1 MGGVLHPM
9 TRDRSPIWIG
19 LADLLLC
26 IVSVVIVA
34 VAPTKAKDAGPQ
46 QKAEYL
52 ITMESSVD
60 IDADPDLW
68 VILPSRKP
76 VFYGSRAVGCATLDS
91 DNRGFIDSIIT
102 LADGSQ
108 TKVESDKETT
118 ALRCIEPGHY
128 DIGVNLYAYRVDNI
142 NQVDRKDLAV
152 KVHVEIVGLNPDV
165 RTVFSRDFT
174 LDRVGQT
181 INAASFEI
189 DQQGGITLLDP
200 PLTPVTDSY
209 TKRTP

>member
-1 MGGVLHPM
+1 VS
-9 TRDRSPIWIG
+9 RDISPIWIG

-34 VAPTKAKDAGPQ
+34 VAPTKAKDAGPK

-68 VILPSRKP
+68 VIVPSGKP
-76 VFYGSRAVGCATLDS
+76 VFYGSRAAGCATLDS

-102 LADGSQ
+102 LANGSQ
-108 TKVESDKETT
+108 AKVESDKETT

-128 DIGVNLYAYRVDNI
+128 DVGVNLYAYRIDSTD
-142 NQVDRKDLAV
+142 QRDRKDLGL
-152 KVHVEIVGLNPDV
+152 KVHVEIIGLNPDL
-165 RTVFSRDFT
+165 RTVFAKDVT
-174 LDRVGQT
+174 LDWVGET
-181 INAASFEI
+181 VNVVSF
-189 DQQGGITLLDP
+189 DMGPDGLATLADP
-200 PLTPVTDSY
+200 PLTPITDGY
-209 TKRTP
+209 TKGTP